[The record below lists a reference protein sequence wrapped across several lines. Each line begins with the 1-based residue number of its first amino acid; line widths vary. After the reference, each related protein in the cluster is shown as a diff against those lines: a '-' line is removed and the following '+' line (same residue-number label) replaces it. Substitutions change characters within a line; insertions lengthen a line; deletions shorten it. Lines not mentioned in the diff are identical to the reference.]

1 MFKIPP
7 SFNGLRRVPL
17 RIGIVA
23 NPPLGYGVGQ
33 NFPGGVFAFYPKAI
47 FKTFGWGSDNP
58 ISII

>member
-23 NPPLGYGVGQ
+23 NPPLGYGVRWDY
-33 NFPGGVFAFYPKAI
+33 PRSVFAFYPKAI
-47 FKTFGWGSDNP
+47 FKAFGWGADNP